1 MKHGTLL
8 ALLLVCLALAA
19 CQTSPQAT
27 VPSFGE
33 TWYSLRDGELR
44 YGVMHVVVRPRADG
58 GTDVLSTSTTRIEL
72 FGKLQEHSTE
82 TAVEVDSELRL
93 VRFSSTNRSASG
105 SQSVRGEVHSE
116 GLIGSTEQD
125 GHTTVTSLPATAV
138 EGLVVD
144 AVLGPWLL
152 RAGQR
157 VNEPPRRVR
166 LLSTDTGTVTEV
178 SIRLTKRDTAGS
190 TWEIDLGNGLPPAR
204 IQFDGDGSLVEQ
216 FVRIPPVH
224 WVRCSG
230 TEAADFSHRRIP
242 DRELLVF
249 PSDVPLPSVAR
260 LESVTLELSWV
271 GIPPNEFEWT
281 DSRQRVL
288 SLESHGEK
296 HIARVELRRPSEL
309 TCRYSLLDGVDAAPS
324 SERDSL
330 RAALG
335 DDNFVQPTHAQ
346 ISAKAREI
354 VAGETSALTAAR
366 KLSTWVNAHIQSSM
380 IAETLSGPEVLE
392 RRVGKCTEYSTLF
405 ASLARAVGIPTRLA
419 LGQRRFPTATG
430 DNWGGHM
437 WNEIFIGEWIPVDAS
452 VDEVGGSTALLKFV
466 HSNTV
471 EGTQSLRWKLTESLA
486 IAIVDHTLVDL
497 PASST
502 TFETGLVGLT
512 YTSAEHGFRLDLPND
527 SWKMTPIKK
536 GDVTTFRLQPP
547 TGVGA
552 SAQIH
557 LVVFPV
563 VGKLQPKSVLLARL
577 QSHQKSLTAFTVG
590 ADAPVEIAGCSGH
603 RQQCEGTLAG
613 DEPSQRRVTEVIW
626 TRNDQGFLFTL
637 SGRPRTHDAQLA
649 NIDAILASF
658 QWLDG

>member
-1 MKHGTLL
+1 M
-8 ALLLVCLALAA
+8 
-19 CQTSPQAT
+19 
-27 VPSFGE
+27 PSSGE

-44 YGVMHVVVRPRADG
+44 YGAMHVVVRPRADG
-58 GTDVLSTSTTRIEL
+58 GTDVRSTSTTRIEL
-72 FGKLQEHSTE
+72 FGKPQEHSTE

-125 GHTTVTSLPATAV
+125 GHTTVTSLPVASLD
-138 EGLVVD
+138 GLVVD
-144 AVLGPWLL
+144 AVLGHWL
-152 RAGQR
+152 QR
-157 VNEPPRRVR
+157 EAWHVDEPPRRIR
-166 LLSTDTGTVTEV
+166 LLSTDTGTVAEV
-178 SIRLTKRDTAGS
+178 SIRLTQQDTAGS
-190 TWEIDLGNGLPPAR
+190 TWELDLGNGLPPAR
-204 IQFDGDGSLVEQ
+204 LQFDGDGSLVEQ

-260 LESVTLELSWV
+260 LAQVTLELSWA

-288 SLESHGEK
+288 SLENRGERY
-296 HIARVELRRPSEL
+296 IARVELRRPDDP
-309 TCRYSLLDGVDAAPS
+309 TCRFSLVDGVDAAPS
-324 SERDSL
+324 AVRDSL

-335 DDNFVQPTHAQ
+335 DDNFVQPSHAQ

-354 VAGETSALTAAR
+354 VAGETSALAAAR

-380 IAETLSGPEVLE
+380 IAETLSGPDVLE

-437 WNEIFIGEWIPVDAS
+437 WNEIFVGEWIPVDAS

-471 EGTQSLRWKLTESLA
+471 EGTQPLRWKLTESLA
-486 IAIVDHTLVDL
+486 LAIVDHVIIERPTTNTTLV
-497 PASST
+497 
-502 TFETGLVGLT
+502 TGLVGRT
-512 YTSAEHGFRLDLPND
+512 YTNAEHAFRLELPSE
-527 SWKMTPIKK
+527 SWQVSATEK
-536 GDVTTFRLQPP
+536 GGVTTLRLKPP
-547 TGVGA
+547 SGVGA
-552 SAQIH
+552 SASIH

-563 VGKLQPKSVLLARL
+563 VGKVQPKDSLLARL
-577 QSHQKSLTAFTVG
+577 QWHRESLPDLVIG
-590 ADAPVEIAGCSGH
+590 ADEPVEVNGCLGH

-613 DEPSQRRVTEVIW
+613 DSPGRKRLTEVLFS
-626 TRNDQGFLFTL
+626 RNAQGFLFTL
-637 SGRPRTHDAQLA
+637 SGRPRTHDAHLA